1 MAVVVMDTR
10 VMTRVVG
17 TAVRAM
23 GRVPEVTGGNPG
35 SRVVLTS
42 PATADNNSMGHS
54 NTEVSLTTPVVPETI
69 HSNNRVMAHR
79 DRPSGVVATNSSNVE
94 NMYVNV

>member
-1 MAVVVMDTR
+1 MDTR

-23 GRVPEVTGGNPG
+23 GRVPEATGGNPG

-54 NTEVSLTTPVVPETI
+54 NTEVSLTMLAVVPGTI

-79 DRPSGVVATNSSNVE
+79 DRPSGVVTSSSNAE

>member
-1 MAVVVMDTR
+1 MDTR

-42 PATADNNSMGHS
+42 PATDNNSMGHS
-54 NTEVSLTTPVVPETI
+54 NTEVSPTMPAVVPETI

-79 DRPSGVVATNSSNVE
+79 DRPSGVVTSSSNVK
-94 NMYVNV
+94 NMHVTV